1 MDALATAEAY
11 ELIKDALSDYFDISI
26 SEGKGKNQGKVL
38 LKKKQV
44 HGMGSAPETLVA
56 MEMGRRR
63 ALAGESLVDDSVRA
77 DTAPLRK
84 AFDDLLSGQA
94 YRELGGAGLR
104 ESTGGNEMKERAFN
118 MLLYYDRGY
127 NPETGAPYGGA
138 GTDGGHKKPH
148 SLYPELSKAPDNI
161 MPENAYENRTKGAAE
176 TAEQEAERL
185 ATGLIKKIIADFEP
199 GPNPYSEATLA
210 KMAAGPEIMRVNRK
224 EYLKAK
230 RMGRPLY

>member
-1 MDALATAEAY
+1 MDALEAAAAY
-11 ELIKDALSDYFDISI
+11 QLIKEACEDYFDIQI
-26 SEGKGKNQGKVL
+26 SEGKGKNQGKIL

-63 ALAGESLVDDSVRA
+63 AEAGESLVDDSRRA
-77 DTAPLRK
+77 DIAPLRK
-84 AFDDLLSGQA
+84 AFDELLSGQA

-104 ESTGGNEMKERAFN
+104 ESTGGNEMKERAWS
-118 MLLYYDRGY
+118 MIQAYDRGY

-148 SLYPELSKAPDNI
+148 SLYPELSKAPENI

-176 TAEQEAERL
+176 TAEEEAERL
-185 ATGLIKKIIADFEP
+185 ATGLIKKIIADHVAV
-199 GPNPYSEATLA
+199 PYSEAGQA
-210 KMAAGPEIMRVNRK
+210 EIAAGPEIMRVNRK
-224 EYLKAK
+224 EYLKAL
-230 RMGRPLY
+230 RQGRPLY